1 MRFAASSVEAAR
13 ARQTTMQQRPV
24 PDTTTDADSDKPHGE
39 SGGERTPAGSTYG
52 DFHPTRRHERP
63 GEPYADDDEVLPPVP
78 PERITPATPRH

>member
-1 MRFAASSVEAAR
+1 ME
-13 ARQTTMQQRPV
+13 QRPASTE
-24 PDTTTDADSDKPHGE
+24 PDADKPHGE

-78 PERITPATPRH
+78 PEHITPAAPHP

>member
-13 ARQTTMQQRPV
+13 TRQTTMQQRPGPTD
-24 PDTTTDADSDKPHGE
+24 PDPDDAKPHGE

-78 PERITPATPRH
+78 PEHITPAAPHP